1 MSRTAV
7 KEKPSARVETN
18 GNGSSPASTIK
29 RIRLDEISVSML
41 EPQVRRREHFKPDEL
56 KELADSILS
65 MGLIS
70 PITVRPWNPR
80 PVQTGKG
87 TDYEP
92 TYQLVAGE
100 RRYLATK
107 LAGLDTIEAVVR
119 QLDDQ
124 QTIEIQLHE
133 NLKRLEIEPLD
144 EAFSYKYLID
154 HAQILEGGLP
164 RPYTVADI
172 AAKFSRTEK
181 IILRRLKLND
191 LCEKG
196 RKDLAEGKLPLAH
209 AELVACFPEKEQTEL
224 LNRYVYTYSGNA
236 NALKDVRANIER
248 SIVRGLTKA
257 PFDVTDP
264 SLHPKGLACADCH
277 QRTGYMPGLFEGEL
291 AQKDSCMNGKCY
303 SAKIAAAL
311 KIKRTEIAKL
321 RPNPKN
327 KHSQAQL
334 EKAVPLIR
342 SSYSDA
348 APFGKEATYIEDRT
362 WDKKFEK
369 AKKADECPH
378 VESALY
384 IEGDN
389 IGKAQLIC
397 RNGGCKVHKTEKQT
411 SSRSTTSM
419 SPERKEEQLNEDTY
433 DRVRKTILSTYI
445 KSFDAKRTIWDSPD
459 TRKALLVTIV
469 EDLFDMF
476 LDDKAPDGIS
486 EGIIPSGLLK
496 LVNTYNAEAGA
507 VRTAVDKL
515 SADDESR
522 LFALAAFGSVG
533 YIDYYDKKKKGLES
547 FKALAAEAGFNYQL
561 VDAEVRLE
569 LVPEKN
575 KETIREYIEQVK
587 AGTATEPPKI
597 FTLPKPE
604 KKKKPAAKK
613 KEVKK

>member
-7 KEKPSARVETN
+7 KEKPSAGIATN
-18 GNGSSPASTIK
+18 GNGHLPASTIK
-29 RIRLDEISVSML
+29 QIRLDEISVSML

-56 KELADSILS
+56 QELADSILS

-107 LAGLDTIEAVVR
+107 LAGLETIEAVVR

-154 HAQILEGGLP
+154 HAQILESGVP

-196 RKDLAEGKLPLAH
+196 RKDLADGKLPLAH

-224 LNRYVYTYSGNA
+224 LSRYVYTYSGNA
-236 NALKDVRANIER
+236 NALKDVRSNIER

-257 PFDVTDP
+257 PFDVKDP
-264 SLHPKGLACADCH
+264 RLHPKGLVCADCP

-291 AQKDSCMNGKCY
+291 GQKDSCINGKCY

-311 KIKRTEIAKL
+311 KFKRTEIAET

-327 KHSQAQL
+327 KHTLERL

-342 SSYSDA
+342 NYWSNDVT
-348 APFGKEATYIEDRT
+348 PLGKDATYVEDRNY
-362 WDKKFEK
+362 DKKFEK
-369 AKKADECPH
+369 AKKLDECPD
-378 VESALY
+378 VETALWV
-384 IEGDN
+384 EGDN
-389 IGKAQLIC
+389 IGKTQLIC
-397 RNGGCKVHKTEKQT
+397 RNGKCKVHKTEKQT

-419 SPERKEEQLNEDTY
+419 SPERKEEQLNDDVLEK
-433 DRVRKTILSTYI
+433 VRKTVLTAHI
-445 KSFDAKRTIWDSPD
+445 KTFNAKRTVWITPEL
-459 TRKALLVTIV
+459 RRRLLLSMI
-469 EDLFDMF
+469 ENSYL
-476 LDDKAPDGIS
+476 LDDKTPEGLDEEFFPAP
-486 EGIIPSGLLK
+486 LKK
-496 LVNTYNAEAGA
+496 LVNAYNADPKKVQAEL
-507 VRTAVDKL
+507 DKL
-515 SADDESR
+515 TAEQESR
-522 LFALAAFGSVG
+522 LFALFTFGDAG
-533 YIDYYDKKKKGLES
+533 YADYNDKPDLNDIS
-547 FKALAAEAGFNYQL
+547 ALAKEAGLNYQL
-561 VDAEVRLE
+561 LDAEARLE

-575 KETIREYIEQVK
+575 KETIRQYIEQVK

-597 FTLPKPE
+597 FTVPKPE
-604 KKKKPAAKK
+604 KKKKPAVKKEAKK
-613 KEVKK
+613 